1 MLRSMLESHNASD
14 TLLLP
19 HLVLVMAMLSSCTLL
34 TNQHPNCIP
43 TMIDDTGCF
52 HFLSSRLH
60 VSLEETQKSMM
71 PENWKGELLPILV
84 LLFFSRNLQH

>member
-1 MLRSMLESHNASD
+1 MIRIMLDSHNAYD

-19 HLVLVMAMLSSCTLL
+19 HPDLEMAMLSSCTHFNCQQ
-34 TNQHPNCIP
+34 TDCIP
-43 TMIDDTGCF
+43 TMIDNTGCF

-60 VSLEETQKSMM
+60 VSPWETQKSMM

-84 LLFFSRNLQH
+84 